1 MRPRVERGNQV
12 LARREQAGLARTAG
26 GSNNK
31 EVSGVVHKGSN
42 GWLKVGLF
50 YVLYLF
56 AHLFDQDFHV
66 H

>member
-1 MRPRVERGNQV
+1 VGIELLQGAN
-12 LARREQAGLARTAG
+12 QAGLARTAG

-56 AHLFDQDFHV
+56 AHLFDQYLHV